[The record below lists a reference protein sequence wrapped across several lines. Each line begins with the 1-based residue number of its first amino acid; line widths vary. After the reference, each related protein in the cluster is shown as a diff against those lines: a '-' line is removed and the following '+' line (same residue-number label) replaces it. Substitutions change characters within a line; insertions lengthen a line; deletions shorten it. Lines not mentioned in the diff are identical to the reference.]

1 MSSASADR
9 RRLALALLLALSGV
23 GDALGGLWAVF
34 DWKGVS
40 AFMAGSIP
48 DWDAVGR
55 AARRGVEDAALR
67 QLWANLGTALVA
79 LGATQLVAAW
89 WVRGGRAEGLA
100 LARLVGAA
108 LVLAGLLMAGPG
120 GQVSSLG
127 TEAARGALILGL
139 AAWATS
145 GGEITR
151 DAPEGPKRRG

>member
-1 MSSASADR
+1 MTAAAAER
-9 RRLALALLLALSGV
+9 RRLALALMLAASGI
-23 GDALGGLWAVF
+23 GDVAGGLWAVF
-34 DWKGVS
+34 DWQGVS

-48 DWDAVGR
+48 DWNAVGR
-55 AARRGVEDAALR
+55 AARHGLEDAALR

-89 WVRGGRAEGLA
+89 WVRCGHAEGMA

-120 GQVSSLG
+120 GQVSSLA
-127 TEAARGALILGL
+127 TEAARGVLILGL

-145 GGEITR
+145 GDGLAR
-151 DAPEGPKRRG
+151 DAPEGPKSRG

>member
-1 MSSASADR
+1 MSAAPAGLR
-9 RRLALALLLALSGV
+9 RSSLLALVLAASGL

-34 DWKGVS
+34 DWRGVS
-40 AFMAGSIP
+40 AFMAGAIP
-48 DWDAVGR
+48 DWSVVGR
-55 AARRGVEDAALR
+55 AARHGLADDALR

-89 WVRGGRAEGLA
+89 WVRQECAEGFA

-120 GQVSSLG
+120 GQLSSLA

-145 GGEITR
+145 GNERIAR
-151 DAPEGPKRRG
+151 DAPPGV

>member
-1 MSSASADR
+1 VAAAADR
-9 RRLALALLLALSGV
+9 RRFALAVALAASGLSDTV
-23 GDALGGLWAVF
+23 GGLWAVF

-40 AFMAGSIP
+40 GAMAGAIP

-55 AARRGVEDAALR
+55 AARHGLEDAALR

-89 WVRGGRAEGLA
+89 WVRGDCREGFA

-120 GQVSSLG
+120 EQLSSLT
-127 TEAARGALILGL
+127 TEASRGVVILAL

-145 GGEITR
+145 GDDRVAR
-151 DAPEGPKRRG
+151 DAPDGPPKR